1 MNMLNFHHLRYFRE
15 VAHEGNLTRA
25 AERLNVSQSAL
36 SIQIKQLEERLAHP
50 LFERVGRR
58 LELTEAGR
66 IVLDHADRIFETG
79 DELLATLDQSS
90 GAHPPLRVGALSTL
104 SRNFQLTFLRPALGN
119 PDTDIVLRSGSED
132 ELLADLA
139 ALNLDVLLST
149 QPPRLATGPEFI
161 ATKLAEQ
168 PVGLHGRPDR
178 LHHRT
183 LKDLLTHEAF
193 ILPTENSIRA
203 GFIGLANAM
212 NITPRIAADVDDM
225 AMVRLLAREGE
236 GIAVAPAVVVQD
248 ELTAGR
254 LATAPF
260 PLDITESF
268 FAITRKRSFPH
279 PLLETLIAGS
289 HAQPNKT
296 FPNA

>member
-1 MNMLNFHHLRYFRE
+1 MLNFHHLRYFRE
-15 VAHEGNLTRA
+15 VAHEGNLTRT
-25 AERLNVSQSAL
+25 AERLNLSQSAL
-36 SIQIKQLEERLAHP
+36 SSQIKTLENRLGHP

-66 IVLDHADRIFETG
+66 IALDHADRIFETG
-79 DELLATLDQSS
+79 DELLATLDRNS
-90 GAHPPLRVGALSTL
+90 GAHPPLRVGAVSTL

-119 PDTDIVLRSGSED
+119 PDMDVVLRSGSED
-132 ELLADLA
+132 ALLAELA

-149 QPPRLATGPEFI
+149 QPPRLATGPEFT

-168 PVGLHGRPDR
+168 PVGLHGQPDH
-178 LHHRT
+178 LHHKSLR
-183 LKDLLTHEAF
+183 DLLRHEAF
-193 ILPTENSIRA
+193 ILPTTGGIRA
-203 GFIGLANAM
+203 GFASLANKL
-212 NITPRIAADVDDM
+212 NIVPHIAAVVDDM

-254 LATAPF
+254 LETAPF
-260 PLDITESF
+260 ALDISESF

-279 PLLETLIAGS
+279 PLLESLILGA
-289 HAQPNKT
+289 ATRPNKT
-296 FPNA
+296 FPNV